1 MPDFTMPRRAPF
13 TFGDGRQVDI
23 YPAVIEFI
31 GDPNLAPWLVEDLD
45 PVAEQAIDHL
55 NRVIRNE

>member
-1 MPDFTMPRRAPF
+1 MIRIAL
-13 TFGDGRQVDI
+13 VAL